1 MQFFIF
7 ATGNPSK
14 NNTSYQRLLEL
25 CKKNVDEILHPKN
38 IVNNSIDFTVPG
50 FHSKSKEIKNAFLVV
65 DTNCKR
71 YHLFPKILCINSA
84 L

>member
-7 ATGNPSK
+7 ATRNPSK
-14 NNTSYQRLLEL
+14 NNNSYQMILEL
-25 CKKNVDEILHPKN
+25 CKKNEGEILHPKN
-38 IVNNSIDFTVPG
+38 IVNNSIDFIVPR

-71 YHLFPKILCINSA
+71 SNLFPKILCINSA